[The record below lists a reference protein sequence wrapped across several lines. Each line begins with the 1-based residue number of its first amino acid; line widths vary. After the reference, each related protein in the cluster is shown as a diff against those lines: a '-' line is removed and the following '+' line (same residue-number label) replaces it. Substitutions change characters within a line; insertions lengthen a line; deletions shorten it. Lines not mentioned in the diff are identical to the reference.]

1 MPTQYSGKARIVEVS
16 LLHNSFT
23 VEIFFNGSLF
33 KTITMEIPQVENGSL
48 DVETVKDQL
57 MEAIQDEANH
67 RAEQDRLDSY
77 DNSVN
82 ANVLSE
88 LKNIDLCENT
98 YEGFNEVELTIEQ
111 IEQLEMSDYL
121 RTSFPQVVT

>member
-1 MPTQYSGKARIVEVS
+1 MPTQYSGKAKIIDVN
-16 LLHNSFT
+16 LQHNCFI
-23 VEIFFNGSLF
+23 VEIFFNNSLF
-33 KTITMEIPQVENGSL
+33 NTITMEIPQVENGSL
-48 DVETVKDQL
+48 NREVIEDQL
-57 MEAIQDEANH
+57 MEAVQDEANR

-82 ANVLSE
+82 ANVVSE

-121 RTSFPQVVT
+121 RSSFPQVVS

>member
-121 RTSFPQVVT
+121 RTSFPLVVT

>member
-23 VEIFFNGSLF
+23 VEIIFNGSLF

-48 DVETVKDQL
+48 DEETVKDQL

-121 RTSFPQVVT
+121 RTSFPLVVT

>member
-23 VEIFFNGSLF
+23 VEIIFNGSLF

-48 DVETVKDQL
+48 DEETVKDQL

-82 ANVLSE
+82 ANVISK

-98 YEGFNEVELTIEQ
+98 YQGFNEVELTIEQ
-111 IEQLEMSDYL
+111 IEQLEMADYL
-121 RTSFPQVVT
+121 RTSFPEVVT

>member
-23 VEIFFNGSLF
+23 VEIIFNGSLF

-57 MEAIQDEANH
+57 MDAFQVEAND

-82 ANVLSE
+82 ANVISK

-98 YEGFNEVELTIEQ
+98 YQGFNEVELTIEQ

-121 RTSFPQVVT
+121 RTSFPLVVT

>member
-1 MPTQYSGKARIVEVS
+1 MPTQYSGKARITEVN

-33 KTITMEIPQVENGSL
+33 NTVTMEIPQVENGSL
-48 DVETVKDQL
+48 SREVVEDQL
-57 MEAIQDEANH
+57 MEALQDEANK
-67 RAEQDRLDSY
+67 RAEKDRLDAY

-82 ANVLSE
+82 ASVISE

-98 YEGFNEVELTIEQ
+98 YQGFNEVELTIEQ
-111 IEQLEMSDYL
+111 IEQLEMADYL
-121 RTSFPQVVT
+121 RTSFPLVVT

>member
-23 VEIFFNGSLF
+23 VEIIFNGSLF

-48 DVETVKDQL
+48 DEETVKDQL

-98 YEGFNEVELTIEQ
+98 YQGFNEVELTIEQ

-121 RTSFPQVVT
+121 RTSFPLVVT

>member
-57 MEAIQDEANH
+57 TEAIQDEANH

-82 ANVLSE
+82 ANVISK
-88 LKNIDLCENT
+88 LKNKITREK
-98 YEGFNEVELTIEQ
+98 
-111 IEQLEMSDYL
+111 LE
-121 RTSFPQVVT
+121 TA

>member
-23 VEIFFNGSLF
+23 VEIIFNVSLF

-48 DVETVKDQL
+48 DEETVKDQL

-82 ANVLSE
+82 ANVISK

-98 YEGFNEVELTIEQ
+98 YQGFNEVELTIEQ

-121 RTSFPQVVT
+121 RTSFPLVVT